1 MGPLVFALNPNLGP
15 GFSSRQLPQT
25 TGGMSVQQPNRYAS
39 GLEHLLYQ
47 PGFADSRSDKDALHG
62 PPYLTAQR

>member
-47 PGFADSRSDKDALHG
+47 PGFAARTALPDRSAVEVL
-62 PPYLTAQR
+62 A